1 MNVLRV
7 LRYAALS
14 GYHDYA
20 TIYTWKTW
28 LAGWY
33 VRVLFQVAFFALV
46 GRLLGS
52 DARVHYLLIGNAVML
67 AAIGGLFAVAG
78 TTWERRQGTL
88 ALLVASPSSPVIVFT
103 GRSAWAL
110 TEGLLS
116 SVTVF
121 FVAAPLFGLDLPWP
135 RALLYVPIVALVA
148 ASSYTL
154 GTFLGG
160 LVLRAMST
168 RNVVANMTWGTI
180 LAICGVNVPLD
191 FYPEPVQW
199 LAHGLPL
206 THGLEAIRDLL
217 AGATAAEILPNV
229 VLEAAVGASWLGL
242 ALLTFNHLA
251 EQGRRDGS
259 IEFAT

>member
-52 DARVHYLLIGNAVML
+52 DASVHYLLIGNAVML